1 MKDVSKVVVSLNG
14 SGWIQNHTAKKL
26 HANNGIDEKQHG
38 HQHADIWKSLSI
50 WNWIIH
56 IMNYYSIWIISLY
69 TASLQQYLVIYYL
82 EWLYECI
89 KKNPNANASSQQ
101 FYQSGCPKKF
111 QKTNRNQLRCINDTS
126 NNGYKIKYVPRIF
139 EVVL

>member
-14 SGWIQNHTAKKL
+14 SCWIQNHTAKKL

-38 HQHADIWKSLSI
+38 HQHADIWKSLSVKNDLFI
-50 WNWIIH
+50 QWTIVRFVLLH
-56 IMNYYSIWIISLY
+56 V
-69 TASLQQYLVIYYL
+69 ASLQNYLPIYYL
-82 EWLYECI
+82 EWLYEGI
-89 KKNPNANASSQQ
+89 KKDPNAYASSQQ
-101 FYQSGCPKKF
+101 FYQSGCSKEF
-111 QKTNRNQLRCINDTS
+111 QKTNRNQLSCINDTS

>member
-14 SGWIQNHTAKKL
+14 SCWIQNHTAKKL
-26 HANNGIDEKQHG
+26 HSNNGIDEEQHG

-50 WNWIIH
+50 KDHIIH
-56 IMNYYSIWIISLY
+56 VMSYHLIWIILLHA
-69 TASLQQYLVIYYL
+69 TSLQKYLAIYYL
-82 EWLYECI
+82 EWLYEGI
-89 KKNPNANASSQQ
+89 KKDPNAYASSQQ

-111 QKTNRNQLRCINDTS
+111 QKTNRNQLSGINDTA

>member
-14 SGWIQNHTAKKL
+14 SCWIQNHTAKKL

-38 HQHADIWKSLSI
+38 HQHADIWKSLSVK
-50 WNWIIH
+50 NWIIQ
-56 IMNYYSIWIISLY
+56 IMNYCSICILLHAS
-69 TASLQQYLVIYYL
+69 SLQNYLPIYYL
-82 EWLYECI
+82 EWLYEGI
-89 KKNPNANASSQQ
+89 KKDPNAYASSQQ
-101 FYQSGCPKKF
+101 FYQSGCSKEF
-111 QKTNRNQLRCINDTS
+111 QKTNRNQLSCINDTS

>member
-14 SGWIQNHTAKKL
+14 SCWIQNHTAKKL

-38 HQHADIWKSLSI
+38 HQHADIWKSLSVK
-50 WNWIIH
+50 NWIIH
-56 IMNYYSIWIISLY
+56 TMNYCSICILLHA
-69 TASLQQYLVIYYL
+69 ASLQKYLAIYYL
-82 EWLYECI
+82 EWLYEGI
-89 KKNPNANASSQQ
+89 KKDSNAYASSQQ
-101 FYQSGCPKKF
+101 FYESGCPKKF
-111 QKTNRNQLRCINDTS
+111 QKTNRNQLSGINNTS

>member
-14 SGWIQNHTAKKL
+14 SCWIQNHTAKKL
-26 HANNGIDEKQHG
+26 HSNNGINEKQHG

-50 WNWIIH
+50 QNQIIN
-56 IMNYYSIWIISLY
+56 ILNYYLIDILY
-69 TASLQQYLVIYYL
+69 AANLQKYLAVYYL
-82 EWLYECI
+82 EWLYEGI
-89 KKNPNANASSQQ
+89 KKDPDAYASSQQ